1 MKYNFPA
8 VKFIQTN
15 TIQQQIE
22 HVLSEAREVKDA
34 FEACQNETGS
44 VEHLELELGDLYH
57 SMESLFR
64 IKAKQDGAACVTL
77 LLQQVFDKNDERG
90 YYE

>member
-8 VKFIQTN
+8 TKFVKTN

-22 HVLSEAREVKDA
+22 HVLSEAQEVKDA
-34 FEACQNETGS
+34 FEAAQNGTGS
-44 VEHLELELGDLYH
+44 VEHLDIELGDLYH
-57 SMESLFR
+57 SLESLFR
-64 IKAKQDGAACVTL
+64 IKARIDGKPDVTL
-77 LLQQVFDKNDERG
+77 VLQQVFDKNDERG